1 MKTKNSNFQSTAYGL
16 FYLLLGA
23 ALLLAQSA
31 SAQSGIWT
39 NKANGNW
46 GTAVNWLNSVVASGV
61 DATADLASVTWTNG
75 HTTTLNAPFTVG
87 LLKFGSVSNV
97 GNTNYLRSLISSKL
111 PVIQFSLLLP
121 KRASRLCP
129 RTTD

>member
-1 MKTKNSNFQSTAYGL
+1 MKNKTINLQPTACGL
-16 FYLLLGA
+16 SSLLLGA

-75 HTTTLNAPFTVG
+75 HTTTLNAPFKIG
-87 LLKFGSVSNV
+87 
-97 GNTNYLRSLISSKL
+97 
-111 PVIQFSLLLP
+111 
-121 KRASRLCP
+121 RASCRE
-129 RTTD
+129 RV